1 LTDEPRPTRAVTPRH
16 VVFYLP
22 NLAGGGAER
31 SILRLSQ
38 ALAER
43 GHQVEL
49 IVNQAAGPYRS
60 LVSASVR
67 LTVLERARKV
77 AGRAALVRLALGN
90 REARAVLARLA
101 CARRPIIKLAYIPAL
116 AAVLAERR
124 PEVLISALTRA
135 NLAALLACRLA
146 ELKSRVVVTERNH
159 LSAELAERR
168 EQGDNP
174 AGWASLIDLVN
185 ACYPWADV
193 VAGVSHGV
201 ADDLAASTTLS
212 RDTIR
217 TLYNPVVG
225 PDLAG
230 TGSMPLPAG
239 IWPITTPDTTPVI
252 LAVGRLEPQKDFLT
266 LIRAV
271 AELRRTRP
279 VHLVIAGEG
288 VLREALCAEIRRLA
302 LDEVVHLVGWVDA
315 PAVLMHRAS
324 LFVLSSLYEGLPGV
338 LIEAMG
344 CGCPVVA
351 TDCPSGPREI
361 LLDGRYGPL
370 VPVADVP
377 ALAEAMQA
385 SLDHPVAREALLAR
399 AGDFSIETST
409 KRFERLIEDLATR

>member
-1 LTDEPRPTRAVTPRH
+1 MTGTACETRSSAPRH

-43 GHQVEL
+43 GHRVEL

-60 LVSASVR
+60 RVAASVR
-67 LTVLERARKV
+67 LVVLERASKLSGRL
-77 AGRAALVRLALGN
+77 ALLRLASGARDARAALLRLAGM
-90 REARAVLARLA
+90 
-101 CARRPIIKLAYIPAL
+101 RRPIIKLAYIAPL
-116 AAVLAERR
+116 TAVLAESR
-124 PEVLISALTRA
+124 PDVLISALTRA
-135 NLAALLACRLA
+135 NLAALLAHRLA
-146 ELKSRVVVTERNH
+146 GVKSRILVTERNH

-168 EQGDNP
+168 TQGDNT
-174 AGWASLIDLVN
+174 AGWASLIGLVN
-185 ACYPWADV
+185 ACYPWADAI
-193 VAGVSHGV
+193 AGVSRGV
-201 ADDLAASTTLS
+201 ADDLAASTRLS
-212 RDTIR
+212 RDTIQ

-225 PDLAG
+225 PDLAAAG
-230 TGSMPLPAG
+230 RAPLPEG
-239 IWPITTPDTTPVI
+239 IWPVSATDTTPVI
-252 LAVGRLEPQKDFLT
+252 LAVGRLEPQKDFST
-266 LIRAV
+266 LIHAV
-271 AELRRTRP
+271 ARLWRARP

-288 VLREALCAEIRRLA
+288 VMRAALTLEIKRLGLGNA
-302 LDEVVHLVGWVDA
+302 VHLVGWVDA

-370 VPVADVP
+370 VPVGDVQ
-377 ALAEAMQA
+377 ALADAMQA
-385 SLDHPVAREALLAR
+385 SLDQPVAREQLLAR
-399 AGDFSIETST
+399 ASDFSIATST
-409 KRFERLIEDLATR
+409 ERFERLIEDLATR